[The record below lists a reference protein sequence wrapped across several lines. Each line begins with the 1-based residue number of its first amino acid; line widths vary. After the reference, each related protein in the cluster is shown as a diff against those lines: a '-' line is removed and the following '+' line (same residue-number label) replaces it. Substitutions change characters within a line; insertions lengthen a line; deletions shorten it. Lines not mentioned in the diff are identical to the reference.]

1 MSYDFVNRVSIQDAL
16 NAQLYALGAKLEPQD
31 ITRLA
36 EYRRKWNFYEG
47 YHWEDIEQSEKSE
60 VTKNY
65 CRPFVNKQVAFELG
79 TGFSIKMK
87 PDVEEHILPFIN
99 EVWDDNSKE
108 KFCTE
113 FGQMKA
119 VTGDGWIQVAY
130 TPKYLADGTRN
141 TQLYD
146 PYNEYEKGR
155 IRITVVP
162 SNIIFPE
169 YANGYDKD
177 RLIRVKVMYPIYRED
192 DKTRPVLYKQIWTE
206 TSVEEYLGD
215 ELIREMANS
224 YGVIPFFHCK
234 NIPMA
239 GRTYGQSD
247 LDDIIPLNV
256 ELNSKSSDVS
266 EIIDYHSAPITVIY
280 GARIGQLEK
289 GANKVWGGLPKDAK
303 VENLGLT
310 GDLQASKSYIEDI
323 KKSMHEVG
331 NVPPIALG
339 GDLAISN
346 TSGVALQT
354 AFQPLLDVVKVK
366 RGESKKVLQEVN
378 KFIILIGLKEG
389 LIGEVAEGEKDSLE
403 KWRKGDS
410 YAKDIFQNE
419 VLFDDNLPKDKLI
432 EIQAIQLEMKIG
444 LCDREEGMKR
454 LGKRNI
460 QKRLHEIDKD
470 REDYPEIYGLPTE
483 EEKQAMIAK
492 NSIDGAGRE
501 KNVMK
506 RPLGVNKAGNET
518 QVNAGL
524 QNSQEKKPQTNS

>member
-1 MSYDFVNRVSIQDAL
+1 MSYDFINRVSIQDAL
-16 NAQLYALGAKLEPQD
+16 NAQLYSLGARLSSED
-31 ITRLA
+31 VTRLA

-47 YHWEDIEQSEKSE
+47 YHWEDIEKSDKTE

-65 CRPFVNKQVAFELG
+65 CRPFVNKLVSFELG
-79 TGFSIKMK
+79 TGFNIKMK
-87 PDVEEHILPFIN
+87 PDVENIVLPFLT
-99 EVWDDNSKE
+99 EVWDDNGKE
-108 KFCTE
+108 RFCNE
-113 FGQMKA
+113 FGQMKS
-119 VTGDGWIQVAY
+119 VTGDGWIQVSY
-130 TPKYLADGTRN
+130 SPKYLEDGSLN
-141 TQLYD
+141 PQLYD

-169 YANGYDKD
+169 YASGYDKD
-177 RLIRVKVMYPIYRED
+177 RLIKVTVMYPIYRDPEN
-192 DKTRPVLYKQIWTE
+192 KTQPVLYKQIWTQNI
-206 TSVEEYLGD
+206 VEEYIGQD
-215 ELIREMANS
+215 LIRQVPNK

-239 GRTYGQSD
+239 GRTNGQSD

-256 ELNSKSSDVS
+256 ELNAKSSDVS
-266 EIIDYHSAPITVIY
+266 EIIDYHSAPVTIIY

-303 VENLGLT
+303 VENLGLN

-354 AFQPLLDVVKVK
+354 AFQPLLDTVKVK
-366 RGESKKVLQEVN
+366 RSETKKVLQEVN
-378 KFIILIGLKEG
+378 KYVILIGLHEG
-389 LIGEVAEGEKDSLE
+389 LISDDIDENSELN
-403 KWRKGDS
+403 KWRNGDKYS
-410 YAKDIFQNE
+410 KDIFQNE

-432 EIQAIQLEMKIG
+432 EIQAIQLEMKLG

-460 QKRLHEIDKD
+460 QKRLEEIDKD
-470 REDYPEIYGLPTE
+470 REDNPFIYGIPVDE
-483 EEKQAMIAK
+483 E
-492 NSIDGAGRE
+492 SSTTDGTGRQ
-501 KNVMK
+501 KDVMK
-506 RPLGVNKAGNET
+506 RDLGVNKAGNEV

-524 QNSQEKKPQTNS
+524 ENSQEKKQETNS